1 MKIAY
6 GYTIEEKDDPFVR
19 NAEISGANFAK
30 STTPGWLVDL
40 LPFCALLFFIIPS
53 LLIALILLPSAPYLL
68 VRHLPVW
75 TPGATFL
82 RQAAAWKKE
91 TDAMYDGAFDWF
103 RRQMVSNK
111 SSRAG

>member
-1 MKIAY
+1 MAIQLKRKTTPSFATLRYQGQISQSQRLPDGLWIY
-6 GYTIEEKDDPFVR
+6 CHFVR
-19 NAEISGANFAK
+19 Y
-30 STTPGWLVDL
+30 
-40 LPFCALLFFIIPS
+40 FFYIIPS

-91 TDAMYDGAFDWF
+91 TDSMYDGAFDWF